1 MAATAEVLTE
11 LFALVGFKIDDKP
24 MVRFMGQIYGGLSL
38 MLRFTDE
45 ATRAIVALDNFNKI
59 TGVNTDTLRQWGF
72 IAEQS
77 NVKASSVISAFET
90 ITRARGDML
99 AGRGISN
106 AWALLGVDPSQDPE
120 KVFNE
125 VLQKLGQIK
134 DVNLRNVRISDL
146 GFDPQLVN
154 LIGKTREDLQGVFV
168 NLQVKDK
175 EKKAL
180 LDLKKSFVDL
190 RITFALFTEKIAA
203 SFFPIKST
211 LDLIGRMI
219 YIFNTVIEAT
229 LGWERTLKILTGTF
243 LILFS
248 KAHPIVAFLTAIALI
263 IEDIWTYFEGGD
275 SVFGKIIQ
283 KWEKMSAL
291 TKTLFFA
298 SGVGFIS
305 TLIAWTKVLK
315 PINDVVVIVG
325 TLISKLHLLG
335 WTMKALGT
343 VKIFTQM
350 KLLPLV
356 LGGFTKLIVLC
367 KSLFAW
373 FMALNVAN
381 PIMWIVAGVVA
392 LIAALYVLY
401 KFWKNRKKK
410 DYSIMDDEGFKAMRD
425 MTQGL
430 NPNIRAVAGVSNINN
445 NPQITNNFNIDG
457 SRNPQAVADEIF
469 GYQSQLNQTSL
480 MFQ

>member
-45 ATRAIVALDNFNKI
+45 ATKAIVALDNFNKI

-72 IAEQS
+72 IAEQA
-77 NVKASSVISAFET
+77 NVRASSVINAFET

-106 AWALLGVDPSQDPE
+106 AWALLGIDPSQDPE

-134 DVNLRNVRISDL
+134 DVNLRNVRLSDL

-154 LIGKTREDLQGVFV
+154 LIGKTKEDLNGIFV

-180 LDLKKSFVDL
+180 LDLRKSFVDL

-211 LDLIGRMI
+211 LDLVGRMI

-229 LGWERTLKILTGTF
+229 LGWEKTLKLLTGTF
-243 LILFS
+243 LILFT
-248 KAHPIVAFLTAIALI
+248 KAHPVVAFLTAIALI
-263 IEDIWTYFEGGD
+263 IEDIWTYFEGGE
-275 SVFGKIIQ
+275 SVFGRIIQ
-283 KWEKMSAL
+283 KFEKMSVL
-291 TKTLFFA
+291 SKTMFFA
-298 SGVGFIS
+298 SGVGFVS
-305 TLIAWTKVLK
+305 TLIAWTKALK
-315 PINDVVVIVG
+315 PINDIIIGVA
-325 TLISKLHLLG
+325 TLISKFQLLNWVITAFKG
-335 WTMKALGT
+335 I
-343 VKIFTQM
+343 KIFTQFV
-350 KLLPLV
+350 LLPKV
-356 LGGFTKLIVLC
+356 LIGFTKLIVLC
-367 KSLFAW
+367 KALWAW
-373 FMALNVAN
+373 FIALNAAN
-381 PIMWIVAGVVA
+381 PITWMVAGVLA

-410 DYSIMDDEGFKAMRD
+410 DYSIMDDEGFKTMRD
-425 MTQGL
+425 MAQGL
-430 NPNIRAVAGVSNINN
+430 RPNTNAMAGVSNINN

-469 GYQSQLNQTSL
+469 GYQSQLNQTSII
-480 MFQ
+480 FQ

>member
-24 MVRFMGQIYGGLSL
+24 MVKFMGQIYGGLSL

-72 IAEQS
+72 IAEQA
-77 NVKASSVISAFET
+77 NVRASSVISAFET

-219 YIFNTVIEAT
+219 YIFNTAIEAT
-229 LGWERTLKILTGTF
+229 LGWERTLKLLTGTF

-248 KAHPIVAFLTAIALI
+248 KAHPIIALLTGIALI
-263 IEDIWTYFEGGD
+263 IEDIWTYFEGGE
-275 SVFGKIIQ
+275 SVFGLIIEKFKSLGIFAKISLLSISSLILLNILHIISFI
-283 KWEKMSAL
+283 KNVWSLITSLKSL
-291 TKTLFFA
+291 VIWLNLVKYINPFSGIKTA
-298 SGVGFIS
+298 FI
-305 TLIAWTKVLK
+305 T
-315 PINDVVVIVG
+315 VI
-325 TLISKLHLLG
+325 S
-335 WTMKALGT
+335 
-343 VKIFTQM
+343 
-350 KLLPLV
+350 
-356 LGGFTKLIVLC
+356 GFTKLIVLC

-381 PIMWIVAGVVA
+381 PIMWIVAGVLA

-457 SRNPQAVADEIF
+457 SKNPQAVADEIF

>member
-24 MVRFMGQIYGGLSL
+24 MVKFMGQIYGGLSL

-59 TGVNTDTLRQWGF
+59 TGVNTDTLRQWGLM
-72 IAEQS
+72 AEQS
-77 NVKASSVISAFET
+77 NVRASSVISAFET

-106 AWALLGVDPSQDPE
+106 AWAVLGVDPSQDPE
-120 KVFNE
+120 KVVNE

-154 LIGKTREDLQGVFV
+154 LIGKTKEDLQGVFV

-190 RITFALFTEKIAA
+190 RITFALFTEKIAS

-211 LDLIGRMI
+211 LDLVGRMI
-219 YIFNTVIEAT
+219 YIFNTAIEAT
-229 LGWERTLKILTGTF
+229 LGWERTLKLLTGTF
-243 LILFS
+243 LIFFT
-248 KAHPIVAFLTAIALI
+248 KAHPIVALLTGIALI

-275 SVFGKIIQ
+275 SVFGRIVQWWDKLND
-283 KWEKMSAL
+283 SAKFGL
-291 TKTLFFA
+291 YLIGTTFA
-298 SGVGFIS
+298 SILIS
-305 TLIAWTKVLK
+305 SIQALK
-315 PINDVVVIVG
+315 PINNIIIAVA
-325 TLISKLHLLG
+325 TLISKLNILQN
-335 WTMKALGT
+335 TMKLIAGI
-343 VKIFTQM
+343 KEFTQM
-350 KLLPLV
+350 KILPLV

-381 PIMWIVAGVVA
+381 PIMWIVAGVLA

-401 KFWKNRKKK
+401 KVWKNRKKK

-457 SRNPQAVADEIF
+457 SKNPQAVADEIF

-480 MFQ
+480 TFQ